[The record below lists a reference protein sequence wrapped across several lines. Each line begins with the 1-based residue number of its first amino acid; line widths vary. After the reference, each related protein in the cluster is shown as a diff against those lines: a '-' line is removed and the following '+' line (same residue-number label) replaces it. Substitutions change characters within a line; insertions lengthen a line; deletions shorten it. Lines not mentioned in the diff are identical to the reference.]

1 VRGHPSQGNR
11 FLEDTITEVWTKPPR
26 SDHVDPSA
34 KQRFQI
40 DLELGMVEQ
49 APAELEVHEDVD
61 ITVRARLSPG
71 HGSEHTDV
79 AGAMALSDGQDLVAG
94 FQKRVNVHWPFGP

>member
-1 VRGHPSQGNR
+1 
-11 FLEDTITEVWTKPPR
+11 LEDAITEVGPKPACR
-26 SDHVDPSA
+26 DHVDLSA
-34 KQRFQI
+34 KQRFQV
-40 DLELGMVEQ
+40 DLELRVVEQ

-61 ITVRARLSPG
+61 GTVRARLTPG

-94 FQKRVNVHWPFGP
+94 LQKRVNIHWLLGP